1 MCTGLFTSELN
12 TVKAVQDVPEKYVRT
27 LAAKPI
33 YKTNEIIEFKL
44 DQQGFLDPGSVF
56 LLFTVAIDAVAAANQ
71 EIPVSG
77 VQPTTFNLSFTND
90 ISNIFSRVRLLFG
103 RTGIVED
110 IQEYGLLQSLFSLVT
125 DTIED
130 QVSTE
135 SLMNGKS
142 LRAGVAGSNVQNTAF
157 DRVNYH
163 NMSNAGVPLTQPIGN
178 VPRRYKIKVNL
189 GLLTQRKPLPLFLLN
204 DELIIQFTVNKLYN
218 CAYLVNLPVLAL
230 PSLTETPILVGV
242 PELIYTIQLPSAI
255 ETAMANSALRKR
267 LTYHYP
273 TFVYV
278 NKPLDPFLATQ
289 NIKIPLFSKRLLYAI
304 AVIRCENDRSRNVFI
319 QDPNSLYCSLDP
331 RVGRTNTGNNPSN
344 TYQEARNTTLRS
356 YQWFYNNNAIPEKE
370 VSVVEIDLNSTV
382 ALSTVT
388 VKDQKTGSAVEA
400 LQYLKET
407 LKIRDKVFN
416 ISQNDVFGFY
426 DNYILNAGGVISFNQ
441 ISNLATNNT
450 GNELPYQSLRAFTS
464 NLIMAGKFY
473 SEREGGLLLALD
485 GNSLNANLTLQLNFN
500 NPAKS
505 SVEFPTP
512 PPMSIDIF
520 LACDGMIT
528 VDENRA
534 INIDL

>member
-12 TVKAVQDVPEKYVRT
+12 TVRAVQDVPEKYVRK
-27 LAAKPI
+27 LASKST
-33 YKTNEIIEFKL
+33 YKTDEIIEFKL

-56 LLFTVAIDAVAAANQ
+56 LLFTVAIDAVVAANQ
-71 EIPVSG
+71 TIPLSG
-77 VQPTTFNLSFTND
+77 VTPTTYNLTFTQD

-125 DTIED
+125 DKIED

-135 SLMNGKS
+135 NLMNGKS
-142 LRAGVAGSNVQNTAF
+142 LRNGISSSNVQNTAL
-157 DRVNYH
+157 DRINYH
-163 NMSNAGVPLTQPIGN
+163 NVNNAGVLLSLPIGN

-189 GLLTQRKPLPLFLLN
+189 GLLTQRKPLPLFLMN

-218 CAYLVNLPVLAL
+218 CAYLINSPVLAL

-242 PELIYTIQLPSAI
+242 PELVYTIKLPSAI

-304 AVIRCENDRSRNVFI
+304 AVIRCENDRNRNVFI

-331 RVGRTNTGNNPSN
+331 RVGRTNTGANPSY
-344 TYQEARNTTLRS
+344 TYLEARNTTLRS

-370 VSVVEIDLNSTV
+370 VSVVEIDLNSADT
-382 ALSTVT
+382 LSTVT

-407 LKIRDKVFN
+407 LKIRDQVFN
-416 ISQNDVFGFY
+416 VNQNDVFGFY
-426 DNYILNAGGVISFNQ
+426 DNYMFAPGNTSSFNQ

-450 GNELPYQSLRAFTS
+450 VNELPYQRFRTFTS
-464 NLIMAGKFY
+464 NFIMAGKFY

-500 NPAKS
+500 NPAKT

-512 PPMSIDIF
+512 PPMSVDIF